1 MSKKI
6 FHMKIKQIFCS
17 VLAVGML
24 LGQTSSVLAEAV
36 SSPTPT
42 PNPHTEY
49 YAQAADTDS
58 IEGWPTGPQIEAQS
72 AVLMDLNS
80 EAILYSKNAD
90 TQLYP
95 SDPYSIVTLSS
106 SESVKTPFI
115 YVISFSASEDV
126 FPVLPD

>member
-6 FHMKIKQIFCS
+6 FHMKIKRIFCGA
-17 VLAVGML
+17 LAVGML

-72 AVLMDLNS
+72 AP
-80 EAILYSKNAD
+80 
-90 TQLYP
+90 QFC
-95 SDPYSIVTLSS
+95 SITCLLV
-106 SESVKTPFI
+106 
-115 YVISFSASEDV
+115 A
-126 FPVLPD
+126 

>member
-1 MSKKI
+1 
-6 FHMKIKQIFCS
+6 MKIKRIFCGA
-17 VLAVGML
+17 LAVGML

-90 TQLYP
+90 TQL
-95 SDPYSIVTLSS
+95 
-106 SESVKTPFI
+106 
-115 YVISFSASEDV
+115 
-126 FPVLPD
+126 